1 MWTVGDRFRI
11 IDIFSVGYI
20 KQVLSNTSRSK
31 KSLRPWPSWRFILY
45 STCIL
50 SMEKTLFCYKVT
62 RWQRSKH
69 VLVVFTGIIS
79 FCVCYY
85 HGPVTSD
92 RGLDLIRWMLQL
104 VGLTL
109 LYMGTRSDVVS
120 FGVIS
125 TVFSSHVIRS
135 SGILMGVVKMMP
147 RHWWVGT

>member
-1 MWTVGDRFRI
+1 MDV
-11 IDIFSVGYI
+11 
-20 KQVLSNTSRSK
+20 
-31 KSLRPWPSWRFILY
+31 
-45 STCIL
+45 
-50 SMEKTLFCYKVT
+50 EKTYLVT
-62 RWQRSKH
+62 RCQKSKH
-69 VLVVFTGIIS
+69 VLVLFPGIIS

-125 TVFSSHVIRS
+125 TVFLSHVIRS
-135 SGILMGVVKMMP
+135 SGILMGVIKMMP
-147 RHWWVGT
+147 RNW

>member
-1 MWTVGDRFRI
+1 MDVAKNNF
-11 IDIFSVGYI
+11 
-20 KQVLSNTSRSK
+20 
-31 KSLRPWPSWRFILY
+31 
-45 STCIL
+45 
-50 SMEKTLFCYKVT
+50 VT
-62 RWQRSKH
+62 RSQKSKH
-69 VLVVFTGIIS
+69 VLVVFPGIIS

-125 TVFSSHVIRS
+125 TVFLSHVIRS
-135 SGILMGVVKMMP
+135 SGILMGVIKMMP
-147 RHWWVGT
+147 RNW